1 MKKSVILVLFLAL
14 TIVAAFGPTNPIFR
28 NLNIGVDSFGA
39 AYEIGSYVRSLLS
52 FSYGKETPVTLFG
65 REMPAPMVR
74 IADSRTGD
82 AEDNDKGDGKN
93 DGKSED
99 QKDTGKEKEDGGEGW
114 DRLWDA
120 PKLG

>member
-14 TIVAAFGPTNPIFR
+14 ALVAACGPTNPIFCD
-28 NLNIGVDSFGA
+28 LNISGDQFGA
-39 AYEIGSYVRSLLS
+39 ACKLASFVGSFLS
-52 FSYGKETPVTLFG
+52 FSCGKETPVTLFG
-65 REMPAPMVR
+65 QEMPAPIVR
-74 IADSRTGD
+74 IADSGAGD